1 MSGID
6 SIWRFTL
13 CALALWRVTH
23 LLAEEDGPWDAIV
36 QLRVALGSSIFG
48 RLMDCF
54 YCLSLWLSIPLAI
67 WLSRAWVELPV
78 LWLALSGVAGLL
90 ERATQKARLTPRQA
104 LPEAQIH
111 SGDVSCAVAKSEMQ

>member
-13 CALALWRVTH
+13 CSLALWRVTH

-90 ERATQKARLTPRQA
+90 ERATQKAGLTPPQA